1 MKYYRQLKVIPKAN
15 TRIIAIIRTFLIFVK
30 SILFSTMFLTP
41 TEEIIPYRTSETPP
55 TVADGI
61 DVTIAANFGENE
73 NRIAKNAAIL
83 ITLES
88 NTFVRLRTPVFSP
101 YVVLAGAPNSAARS
115 VAAPSPRSVLCKP
128 GSAIQF
134 LPIVDEIAEISP
146 ICSTIVARAIGTIV
160 IIDVVIK
167 PQSVS
172 PVKTLNTV
180 WSYVNGRPIQS
191 AFATEVK
198 STKPKQ
204 TATTY
209 EPRTPQI
216 IG

>member
-1 MKYYRQLKVIPKAN
+1 MKEILPAVEKVIPKAN

-128 GSAIQF
+128 DQQYS
-134 LPIVDEIAEISP
+134 
-146 ICSTIVARAIGTIV
+146 
-160 IIDVVIK
+160 
-167 PQSVS
+167 
-172 PVKTLNTV
+172 
-180 WSYVNGRPIQS
+180 SYRLLM
-191 AFATEVK
+191 K
-198 STKPKQ
+198 
-204 TATTY
+204 
-209 EPRTPQI
+209 
-216 IG
+216 